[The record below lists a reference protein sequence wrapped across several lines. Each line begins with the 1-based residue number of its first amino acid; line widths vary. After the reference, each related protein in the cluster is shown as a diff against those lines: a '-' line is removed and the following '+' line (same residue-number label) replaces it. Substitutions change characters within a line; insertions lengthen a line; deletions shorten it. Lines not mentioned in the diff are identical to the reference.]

1 MDFIGIT
8 TEMMRVN
15 KRLEQSSGAI
25 YKLATAKAEAERDYR
40 KSLSQEYLI
49 LKSSGLSTTL
59 IPDVAKGN
67 LSDLLFKRDA
77 TEAQFMAAR
86 EALSTLQT
94 QASLLQSILKYH
106 VDL

>member
-8 TEMMRVN
+8 TEMIRVN
-15 KRLEQSSGAI
+15 KRLEQSSGAL

-40 KSLSQEYLI
+40 KSLAQEILI
-49 LKSSGLSTTL
+49 LRSNGLPVTL
-59 IPDVAKGN
+59 ITDVAKGN

-77 TEAQFMAAR
+77 TEAQFMSAR
-86 EALSTLQT
+86 EAISTLQT